1 MSIFQ
6 FFRKKPSANIARERL
21 QILLAHERSAFGKSD
36 LVARLQEEIL
46 AVIRR
51 HMEVDP
57 DKVQVKLDRG
67 DQVSTLEID
76 IEVPLDAARRV
87 A

>member
-6 FFRKKPSANIARERL
+6 FFRRKPTANVARERL
-21 QILLAHERSAFGKSD
+21 QILLAHERSTFGKSD
-36 LVARLQEEIL
+36 LVARLQAEIL

-51 HMEVDP
+51 HLDIDP
-57 DKVQVKLDRG
+57 DKVQIKLDRG

-76 IEVPLDAARRV
+76 VEVPLTPAERV